1 MVVCVFVTNNVNH
14 QIENRCVCRRFQPRM
29 TTSMQMV
36 NNTSKL
42 YEIVLNKIRCGQS
55 QMEKP
60 ILEKMTFEEHKKITM
75 QTI

>member
-1 MVVCVFVTNNVNH
+1 
-14 QIENRCVCRRFQPRM
+14 
-29 TTSMQMV
+29 MV

>member
-1 MVVCVFVTNNVNH
+1 
-14 QIENRCVCRRFQPRM
+14 M

-42 YEIVLNKIRCGQS
+42 YEIVLIKIRCGQS

-75 QTI
+75 QTIYSEKPKNNTLDIQ